1 MVRLLEVGLIG
12 AVCVAVLAFGG
23 TAASFFALTQVIV
36 MGLGILFVL
45 SGQFSKVTSMRIP
58 IASPLLLLAFVLLQV
73 CPLPVSLAPL
83 FGIATDD
90 LVGESHFTV
99 SMARYQTVSHL
110 LLLVTY
116 LTAFFLT
123 LVLCRDRNA
132 KRRLVIVFVSLGVF
146 EALYGLIQYLT
157 GWQQIFTYVKK
168 YYLEEATGTYVNR
181 NHFAGFLEMI
191 LPFAAVLALRCA
203 GLLFRNTLR
212 GTATLRK
219 IASRTELPSLVF
231 WLFLATLLFV
241 ALVLS
246 RSRMGII
253 SALVSLVAILALA
266 GTASM
271 PARTRAAV
279 AALFF
284 LGVLGL
290 IVWIGSDP
298 VMSRFETLGQ
308 EYNFSGQNRISI
320 WRDTLGLIRHHPL
333 LGTGLGSFSV
343 VYPSVQTVFLT
354 HLVEH
359 AHCDYLEVASE
370 LGLPGAILV
379 FGSIFSVL
387 AQTGRQYRKAEES
400 FDRAVSLG
408 CIGSIVAILVHSLA
422 DFNLYIPA
430 NALVF
435 TVILALA
442 GSNGHPAEAPER
454 VESRLSAANKR
465 SRALWPLPA
474 ASFFY
479 N

>member
-1 MVRLLEVGLIG
+1 MVRMLEVGLVG

-23 TAASFFALTQVIV
+23 TAPSFFAVTQLIILG
-36 MGLGILFVL
+36 MGVLLVL
-45 SGQFSKVTSMRIP
+45 SGRFSRVTCTHIP
-58 IASPLLLLAFVLLQV
+58 IASPLLLFAFVLLQV
-73 CPLPVSLAPL
+73 CPLPVCLAPL
-83 FGIATDD
+83 FGRAPDD
-90 LVGESHFTV
+90 LVAKSYFTV
-99 SMARYQTVSHL
+99 SMAQYQTVSHL

-116 LTAFFLT
+116 LTVFFLT
-123 LVLCRDRNA
+123 LVLCRDSNA
-132 KRRLVIVFVSLGVF
+132 KRRLVFAIVSLGVF

-168 YYLEEATGTYVNR
+168 YYLEEATGTYINR

-191 LPFAAVLALRCA
+191 LPFAVVLALRWA
-203 GLLFRNTLR
+203 ALLFKNTSS

-219 IASRTELPSLVF
+219 IASRTELLSLVL

-253 SALVSLVAILALA
+253 SILVSLVAILVLA
-266 GTASM
+266 GTSTVR
-271 PARTRAAV
+271 PRTRAAV

-284 LGVLGL
+284 LGVLRL
-290 IVWIGSDP
+290 IVWIGIDP

-308 EYNFSGQNRISI
+308 EYNFSGQNRIAI

-354 HLVEH
+354 LLVEH
-359 AHCDYLEVASE
+359 AHCDYLEIASE
-370 LGLPGAILV
+370 LGLPGATLV
-379 FGSIFSVL
+379 FGSIFWVL
-387 AQTGRQYRKAEES
+387 AQTVRQYKKAKES
-400 FDRAVSLG
+400 FDKAVSLG
-408 CIGSIVAILVHSLA
+408 CIGSIAAILVHSLA

-442 GSNGHPAEAPER
+442 WSHAHPGETPARAAAR
-454 VESRLSAANKR
+454 VPGTSSHVG
-465 SRALWPLPA
+465 PG
-474 ASFFY
+474 
-479 N
+479 

>member
-1 MVRLLEVGLIG
+1 MLRLLEAGLIG

-23 TAASFFALTQVIV
+23 TAPSFFAVTQVIIL
-36 MGLGILFVL
+36 GLGVVFLL
-45 SGQFSKVTSMRIP
+45 SGKYSRLVAVGIP
-58 IASPLLLLAFVLLQV
+58 VVSPLLLVALVLLQI
-73 CPLPVSLAPL
+73 CPLPVSLAPI
-83 FGIATDD
+83 FGRTSDELPAR
-90 LVGESHFTV
+90 SYFTV

-123 LVLCRDRNA
+123 LLLCRDRNA
-132 KRRLVIVFVSLGVF
+132 KKRLVFALVSLGVF
-146 EALYGLIQYLT
+146 EALYGLIQYLA
-157 GWQQIFTYVKK
+157 GWQQIFAYVKK
-168 YYLEEATGTYVNR
+168 YYLEEATGTYINR

-191 LPFAAVLALRCA
+191 LPFAMVLALRWTH
-203 GLLFRNTLR
+203 LLSRNTSGGA
-212 GTATLRK
+212 GTFRK
-219 IASRTELPSLVF
+219 IVSRTELVSVVF
-231 WLFLATLLFV
+231 WLFLAILISA

-266 GTASM
+266 GTSTVR
-271 PARTRAAV
+271 PRTRAAV

-308 EYNFSGQNRISI
+308 EYNLSGQNRISI

-333 LGTGLGSFSV
+333 LGTGLGSYSV

-354 HLVEH
+354 LLVEH
-359 AHCDYLEVASE
+359 AHCDYLEIVSE
-370 LGLPGAILV
+370 LGLPGATLL
-379 FGSIFSVL
+379 FGSIFWVM
-387 AQTGRQYRKAEES
+387 AQAVRQYQIVQNTLDKA
-400 FDRAVSLG
+400 VILG
-408 CIGSIVAILVHSLA
+408 CIGSIAAILVHSVA

-435 TVILALA
+435 TIVLAIA
-442 GSNGHPAEAPER
+442 WSTAH
-454 VESRLSAANKR
+454 SRTTLG
-465 SRALWPLPA
+465 L
-474 ASFFY
+474 
-479 N
+479 

>member
-1 MVRLLEVGLIG
+1 MLRLLEAGLVGAL
-12 AVCVAVLAFGG
+12 CVAVLAFGG
-23 TAASFFALTQVIV
+23 TAPSLFAVAQVIIL
-36 MGLGILFVL
+36 GLGVVFLL
-45 SGQFSKVTSMRIP
+45 SGKYSRLVAVRIP
-58 IASPLLLLAFVLLQV
+58 VVSPLLLVALVLLQI
-73 CPLPVSLAPL
+73 CPLPVSLAPI
-83 FGIATDD
+83 FGRARDE
-90 LVGESHFTV
+90 LPAGSYFTV

-123 LVLCRDRNA
+123 LFLCRDRNA
-132 KRRLVIVFVSLGVF
+132 KKRLVFALVSLGVF

-157 GWQQIFTYVKK
+157 GWQQIFAYVKK
-168 YYLEEATGTYVNR
+168 YYLEEATGTYINR

-191 LPFAAVLALRCA
+191 LPFAMVLALRWTH
-203 GLLFRNTLR
+203 LLSRNTSGGA
-212 GTATLRK
+212 GTFRK
-219 IASRTELPSLVF
+219 IVSRTELVSVVF
-231 WLFLATLLFV
+231 WLFLAILISA

-266 GTASM
+266 GTSTVR
-271 PARTRAAV
+271 PRTRAAV

-308 EYNFSGQNRISI
+308 EYNLSGQNRISI

-333 LGTGLGSFSV
+333 LGTGLGSYSV

-354 HLVEH
+354 LLVEH

-370 LGLPGAILV
+370 LGLPGAVLL
-379 FGSIFSVL
+379 FGSIFWVM
-387 AQTGRQYRKAEES
+387 AQAVRQYQIVQDRLDKA
-400 FDRAVSLG
+400 VILG
-408 CIGSIVAILVHSLA
+408 CIGSIAAILVHSVA

-435 TVILALA
+435 TIVLAIA
-442 GSNGHPAEAPER
+442 WSTAH
-454 VESRLSAANKR
+454 SRTTPGL
-465 SRALWPLPA
+465 
-474 ASFFY
+474 
-479 N
+479 

>member
-1 MVRLLEVGLIG
+1 MVRVLEVGLVG

-23 TAASFFALTQVIV
+23 TAPSFFAVTQLIILG
-36 MGLGILFVL
+36 MGVLFVL
-45 SGQFSKVTSMRIP
+45 SGRFSRVTCTHIP
-58 IASPLLLLAFVLLQV
+58 IASPLLLFAFVLLQV
-73 CPLPVSLAPL
+73 CPLPVCLAPL
-83 FGIATDD
+83 FGRAPDD

-99 SMARYQTVSHL
+99 SIAQYQTVSHL
-110 LLLVTY
+110 LLLATY

-132 KRRLVIVFVSLGVF
+132 KRRLVFAIVSLGVF

-191 LPFAAVLALRCA
+191 LPFAVVLALR
-203 GLLFRNTLR
+203 GTRLLFQNTSSR
-212 GTATLRK
+212 TTTLRK
-219 IASRTELPSLVF
+219 IASRTELLSLVF
-231 WLFLATLLFV
+231 WLFLAILLFV

-246 RSRMGII
+246 RSRMGTI
-253 SALVSLVAILALA
+253 SALVSIVAILALD

-271 PARTRAAV
+271 RARTRAAV

-308 EYNFSGQNRISI
+308 EYNLSGQNRISI
-320 WRDTLGLIRHHPL
+320 WRDTLWLIRHHPL
-333 LGTGLGSFSV
+333 LGTGLGSFAT

-354 HLVEH
+354 LLVEH

-379 FGSIFSVL
+379 FGSVFWVL
-387 AQTGRQYRKAEES
+387 ARTVGQYKKTEES
-400 FDRAVSLG
+400 FDKAVSLG
-408 CIGSIVAILVHSLA
+408 CIGSIAAILVHSLA

-442 GSNGHPAEAPER
+442 WSHARPRE
-454 VESRLSAANKR
+454 
-465 SRALWPLPA
+465 
-474 ASFFY
+474 
-479 N
+479 

>member
-1 MVRLLEVGLIG
+1 MVRLLEVGLIV

-23 TAASFFALTQVIV
+23 TGPSFFAVTQVIIL
-36 MGLGILFVL
+36 GLGVLFVV
-45 SGQFSKVTSMRIP
+45 SGQFSRVASFHIP
-58 IASPLLLLAFVLLQV
+58 LASPLFLLALVLLQV
-73 CPLPVSLAPL
+73 CPLPISLAPL
-83 FGIATDD
+83 LGRSWDD
-90 LVGESHFTV
+90 LPGGSHFTV
-99 SMARYQTVSHL
+99 SMAPHQTMSHL
-110 LLLVTY
+110 FLLVTY
-116 LTAFFLT
+116 LTVFFLT
-123 LVLCRDRNA
+123 LVLCRDH
-132 KRRLVIVFVSLGVF
+132 KRKKRLVFALVALAVF

-168 YYLEEATGTYVNR
+168 YYLEEATGTYINR

-191 LPFAAVLALRCA
+191 LPFAVVLALRWA
-203 GLLFRNTLR
+203 ALLSKNTPS

-219 IASRTELPSLVF
+219 IASRTELLSLVLL
-231 WLFLATLLFV
+231 LFLATLLFV

-253 SALVSLVAILALA
+253 SILVSLVAILALA

-271 PARTRAAV
+271 PARTRVAV
-279 AALFF
+279 ATLFF

-290 IVWIGSDP
+290 IVWIGIDP
-298 VMSRFETLGQ
+298 VMSRFETLGR

-354 HLVEH
+354 LLVEH
-359 AHCDYLEVASE
+359 AHCDYLEVATD
-370 LGLPGAILV
+370 LGLPGAILA
-379 FGSIFSVL
+379 FGTIFWVL
-387 AQTGRQYRKAEES
+387 AQTARRYRKTEES
-400 FDRAVSLG
+400 FDKGVSLG

-435 TVILALA
+435 TLIVALA
-442 GSNGHPAEAPER
+442 WSNAHPEEMPER
-454 VESRLSAANKR
+454 V
-465 SRALWPLPA
+465 
-474 ASFFY
+474 ASK
-479 N
+479 

>member
-1 MVRLLEVGLIG
+1 M
-12 AVCVAVLAFGG
+12 
-23 TAASFFALTQVIV
+23 
-36 MGLGILFVL
+36 
-45 SGQFSKVTSMRIP
+45 
-58 IASPLLLLAFVLLQV
+58 
-73 CPLPVSLAPL
+73 AP
-83 FGIATDD
+83 
-90 LVGESHFTV
+90 
-99 SMARYQTVSHL
+99 YQTVSHL

-123 LVLCRDRNA
+123 LALCRNPNA
-132 KRRLVIVFVSLGVF
+132 KRRLVLAMVSLGVF

-168 YYLEEATGTYVNR
+168 YYLEEATGTYINR

-191 LPFAAVLALRCA
+191 LPFAVVLALRWA
-203 GLLFRNTLR
+203 RLLFQNTSSR
-212 GTATLRK
+212 TATLRK
-219 IASRTELPSLVF
+219 IASRMELLSLVF

-246 RSRMGII
+246 RSRMGTI
-253 SALVSLVAILALA
+253 SALVSLVAILALD

-271 PARTRAAV
+271 RARPKAAV

-298 VMSRFETLGQ
+298 VMGRFETLGQ
-308 EYNFSGQNRISI
+308 EYNFNGQNRISI
-320 WRDTLGLIRHHPL
+320 WRDTLRLIRHHPL
-333 LGTGLGSFSV
+333 LGTGLGSFST

-354 HLVEH
+354 LLVEH

-379 FGSIFSVL
+379 FGSIFWVL
-387 AQTGRQYRKAEES
+387 SQTAGQYKKAEES
-400 FDRAVSLG
+400 FDKAVSLG
-408 CIGSIVAILVHSLA
+408 CIGSIAAILVHSLA

-435 TVILALA
+435 TVIVALA
-442 GSNGHPAEAPER
+442 WSSAHPEQMPER
-454 VESRLSAANKR
+454 V
-465 SRALWPLPA
+465 
-474 ASFFY
+474 ASK
-479 N
+479 